1 MGMQK
6 NAKTVQKMTM
16 LSDKH
21 VVVTGGGRGIGAA
34 IAAEMNRLGAKV
46 TLMGRTL
53 SALQTRAQQLAR
65 AGAVQVDVTDE
76 KIVQAGFDEAIARF
90 GPVDILINNAGTA
103 HSSSFARTDSDNW
116 QQTLAVNLNGVFYC
130 SRQVLDGMLEADW
143 GRIIN
148 IASTA
153 GLTGYAY
160 VTAYCAAKHGVV
172 GLTRSLALEL
182 AGTGITVNAICPGYT
197 NTDLI
202 AGAITRIVDKTGM
215 TREDAEAR
223 LKSTNPQRRFI
234 EPEEVAGAVSWLC
247 LPGSE
252 SITGQSIP
260 IAGGEVM

>member
-1 MGMQK
+1 
-6 NAKTVQKMTM
+6 MTE
-16 LSDKH
+16 LSNKH

-34 IAAEMNRLGAKV
+34 IAAEMNRLGARI
-46 TLMGRTL
+46 TLMGRTESVL
-53 SALQTRAQQLAR
+53 HSRAEQLHR
-65 AGAVQVDVTDE
+65 ASGVRVDVTDE
-76 KIVQAGFDEAIARF
+76 DAVEAGFAKAVARF
-90 GPVDILINNAGTA
+90 GPVDILVNNAGMA
-103 HSSSFARTDSDNW
+103 YSSPFARIDKDSW
-116 QQTLAVNLNGVFYC
+116 EQSIAVNLNGVFYC
-130 SRQVLDGMLEADW
+130 SSQVLDGMLEADW

-160 VTAYCAAKHGVV
+160 VAAYCAAKHGVI

-202 AGAITRIVDKTGM
+202 TEAITRIMDKTGM
-215 TREDAEAR
+215 SRVDAETR
-223 LKSTNPQRRFI
+223 LKSANPQHRFI
-234 EPEEVAGAVSWLC
+234 EPEEVATAVAWLC

-252 SITGQSIP
+252 SVTGQSIP

>member
-1 MGMQK
+1 MSDLK
-6 NAKTVQKMTM
+6 
-16 LSDKH
+16 DKH

-34 IAAEMNRLGAKV
+34 IADEMNRFGANI
-46 TLMGRTL
+46 TLMGRTESVL
-53 SALQTRAQQLAR
+53 HAKAEQLDRAS
-65 AGAVQVDVTDE
+65 AVQVDVTDE
-76 KIVQAGFDEAIARF
+76 KNILAGFDDAIADF
-90 GPVDILINNAGTA
+90 GPVDILVNNAGTA
-103 HSSSFARTDSDNW
+103 HSSPFTRMDGNSWEQA
-116 QQTLAVNLNGVFYC
+116 LAVNLSGVFYC

-143 GRIIN
+143 GRIVN

-160 VTAYCAAKHGVV
+160 VAAYCAAKHGVI

-202 AGAITRIVDKTGM
+202 TGAITTIMDKTGM
-215 TREDAEAR
+215 SREDAEAR
-223 LKSTNPQRRFI
+223 LKSSNPQRRFI
-234 EPEEVAGAVSWLC
+234 EPEEVAVAVTWLC
-247 LPGSE
+247 LPGTE